1 MPALGE
7 CLARSDEL
15 GCFTTVA
22 MSHPIK
28 NFQWL
33 PEVSRVINSA
43 FRLLLAICPKPHFPL
58 NFTSS
63 NPSFPLQVT
72 ICSSKK
78 KKCSGLRE
86 AKTLGCEVRLAW
98 VLNVPELRWFPPR
111 PRKKVTKRIKW
122 GDRSGPSGE

>member
-22 MSHPIK
+22 MSYPIK

-33 PEVSRVINSA
+33 PEASRVINSA
-43 FRLLLAICPKPHFPL
+43 LRLLLPICPKPHFPL

-63 NPSFPLQVT
+63 NHSFPLQVA

-78 KKCSGLRE
+78 KKKLLWLRRLKPWDVKSDCLGLGSKCSR
-86 AKTLGCEVRLAW
+86 T
-98 VLNVPELRWFPPR
+98 
-111 PRKKVTKRIKW
+111 
-122 GDRSGPSGE
+122 